1 MSFLG
6 KTIRLKGKSQ
16 KGKNR
21 VRENGEMWFVFAE
34 TDRVLFAKGSPGPWL
49 FVAPVGESQ
58 DHKAS
63 RWLHGATDSDFELFV
78 QVDTPGQ
85 NT

>member
-6 KTIRLKGKSQ
+6 KTVRLRGKTQ

-21 VRENGEMWFVFAE
+21 IRTHGEMWTVLAE
-34 TDRVLFAKGSPGPWL
+34 TDRVLFNPETGNWL